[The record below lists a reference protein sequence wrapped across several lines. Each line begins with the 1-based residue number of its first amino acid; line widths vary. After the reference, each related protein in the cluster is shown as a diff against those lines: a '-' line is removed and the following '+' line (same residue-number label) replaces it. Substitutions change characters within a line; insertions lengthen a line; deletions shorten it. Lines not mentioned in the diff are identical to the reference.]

1 MLMDRRD
8 FLKRAGASMVASI
21 ASPALVRAV
30 ERTTLRFVP
39 QTELVLLDPIF
50 TTAYVTRNHAYMV
63 FDTLYGMDG
72 TYQIRPQMLEGDKVE
87 NDGRLWTLMLRDGL
101 LWHDG
106 EKVLARD
113 CVASIR
119 RWAAR
124 DTFGSYLMAVT
135 EELVAVDD
143 RTIQFRLKRPFPGLR
158 MALGK
163 TTPPMCAM
171 MPERLALTDPMKALT
186 EMVGSGPFRYRAE
199 EQQASIKSVYTKFEG
214 YRPRDTGTPDWTAGP
229 KVAHYDRVEWTTISD
244 VGTASAAL
252 QAGEQDWLA
261 YASPDL
267 APLLRETKGIRLQQ
281 LDPSGMVNMLRVNH
295 LQPPFDNPAIRR
307 ALLGAFDQT
316 ACMEAIVGSDPAS
329 YRVPLGYFCPG
340 TPMASE
346 AGLETFRG
354 PGDSKKTREELTRA
368 GYANE
373 RIVLMVPADNPPLK
387 ALGDVCAELMKDAG
401 LNVEYAAMDWASM
414 LARRNKREPISQ
426 GGWHAFVV
434 GSAGMDWLSPAVH
447 SYIRGNGTAGITGW
461 PTSARLEQLR
471 VDWFEAPDEAA
482 QRQICAD
489 IQKQCLVDVPYYP
502 LGQYLQQTAS
512 RTSIDGILNGFP
524 VFWNVRPA

>member
-1 MLMDRRD
+1 MDRRA
-8 FLKRAGASMVASI
+8 FLKQTGACAVATI
-21 ASPALVRAV
+21 AAPAIVRAAPQAM
-30 ERTTLRFVP
+30 LRFVP
-39 QTELVLLDPIF
+39 QTDLVLLDPVF
-50 TTAYVTRNHAYMV
+50 TTAYVTRNHGYMV

-72 TYQIRPQMLEGDKVE
+72 NFQIKPQMLEGDKVDNE
-87 NDGRLWTLMLRDGL
+87 GRVWTLTLRDGL

-135 EELVAVDD
+135 NELAAVDD
-143 RTIQFRLKRPFPGLR
+143 RTIRFRLKRPFPWLR

-171 MPERLALTDPMKALT
+171 MPERLASTDPMKAVT
-186 EMVGSGPFRYRAE
+186 EMVGSGPFRYRADE
-199 EQQASIKSVYTKFEG
+199 YQAGIKSVYSKFER
-214 YRPRDTGTPDWTAGP
+214 YLPREAGTPDWTAGP
-229 KVAHYDRVEWTTISD
+229 KVAHYERVEWTTISD

-267 APLLRETKGIRLQQ
+267 APLFRETKGIRLQQ
-281 LDPSGMVNMLRVNH
+281 LDSSGMVNMLRINH

-307 ALLGAFDQT
+307 ALLGAFDQA
-316 ACMEAIVGSDPAS
+316 ACMEAIVGADPAS
-329 YRVPLGYFCPG
+329 YRVPLGFFCPG
-340 TPMASE
+340 TPMASDT
-346 AGLETFRG
+346 GLEAFRG
-354 PGDSKKTREELTRA
+354 RADPKKIQEDLKRA

-387 ALGDVCAELMKDAG
+387 ALGDVCVELMKDVG
-401 LNVEYAAMDWASM
+401 LNVEYAAMDWATM
-414 LARRNKREPISQ
+414 LARRNKKEPASQ

-434 GSAGMDWLSPAVH
+434 GSAGMDWLNPAVH
-447 SYIRGNGTAGITGW
+447 SGIRGNGTAGIPGW
-461 PTSARLEQLR
+461 PASEKLEQLR
-471 VDWFEAPDEAA
+471 IDWFEAPDEAS
-482 QRQICAD
+482 QKKTCSEM
-489 IQKQCLVDVPYYP
+489 QKQCLMDVPYYP
-502 LGQYLQQTAS
+502 LGQYIQQTAS
-512 RTSIDGILNGFP
+512 RTSVDGILNGFP
-524 VFWNVRPA
+524 VFWNVRPS